1 MIGKI
6 KKRIYFLVAGYFWL
20 WASAVLD
27 RWQPE
32 IIVVTGSNGKTTLLN
47 LLESQ
52 LKEDARYTH
61 KANSA
66 FGIAFNVLGL
76 KRTSLQPSEWFML
89 FLKAPIAAF
98 THTPKQ
104 KIYVVEADADRPR
117 EASFIAKKLKPD
129 ITLWVS
135 SDRTHSMNYD
145 NLVARGTAVSV
156 DEAIAQEFSQ
166 FARNTTELVLLKDQA
181 SMLNQVQD
189 IKAAVKPVSMES
201 LKSYKLLK
209 HSTEYITKKGNR
221 YTVAAILPEAAFM
234 QVAMSHMLMKYLKH
248 NFDPT
253 FSGYQQPPGRS
264 SVFTGIKNIT
274 LFDSSYNSNLTSVT
288 EVIKTFTLYPGKVKW
303 LIIGDMIEQGNSEA
317 EEHKK
322 LAKVISKLEF
332 DRIIFVGPRVG
343 RYTKPA
349 LLKLKADVVQA
360 AFDQPKQAL
369 DYIKQEIEGDEVLFF
384 KGARWLEGIISNL
397 LENSSDRDRLCRRE
411 DKYQEYRVAH
421 KVG

>member
-1 MIGKI
+1 M
-6 KKRIYFLVAGYFWL
+6 VAGYFWL
-20 WASAVLD
+20 WAAAVLD

-66 FGIAFNVLGL
+66 FGIAFNILGL
-76 KRTSLQPSEWFML
+76 ERKNLQPSEWFML

-104 KIYVVEADADRPR
+104 KIYIVEADADRPR
-117 EASFIAKKLKPD
+117 EASFIAKKLRPD

-145 NLVARGTAVSV
+145 KLVVRGGAASV

-166 FARNTTELVLLKDQA
+166 FARNTTELVLVKDQP
-181 SMLNQVQD
+181 SMLEQLKE
-189 IKAAVKPVSMES
+189 IEAAVKPVSMDS

-209 HSTEYITKKGNR
+209 QSTEYTTKKGNK
-221 YTVAAILPEAAFM
+221 YTVPAILPEVAFM

-248 NFDPT
+248 NFDPS
-253 FSGYQQPPGRS
+253 FSGYMQPPGRS
-264 SVFTGIKNIT
+264 SVFSGVKNSI
-274 LFDSSYNSNLTSVT
+274 LFDSSYNSNLASVT
-288 EVIKTFTLYPGKVKW
+288 EVIKTFALYPGKVKW

-332 DRIIFVGPRVG
+332 DRIIFVGLRVG

-349 LLKLKADVVQA
+349 LLKLRTDIIQA

-384 KGARWLEGIISNL
+384 KGARWLEGIIANL
-397 LENSSDRDRLCRRE
+397 LEDPSDRDKLCRRE
-411 DKYQEYRVAH
+411 EKYQEYREVQ